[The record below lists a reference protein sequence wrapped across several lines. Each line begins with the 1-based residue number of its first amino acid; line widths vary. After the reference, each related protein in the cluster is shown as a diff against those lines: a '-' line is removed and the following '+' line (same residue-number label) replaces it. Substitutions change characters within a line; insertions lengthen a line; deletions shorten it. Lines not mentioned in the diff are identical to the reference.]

1 MSALFAADLLKD
13 LLSSALAIVVSQPPY
28 IVENGGTIL
37 GSVTSQRPFS
47 NVWNV
52 AMYNC
57 AFAFVDGVS
66 VCTLH
71 AGFGKSQH
79 AALEEMTLQV
89 PLRNPPTPSWIHD
102 FPVTQHYAVLP
113 ETPVIFN
120 LKVSS
125 PL

>member
-1 MSALFAADLLKD
+1 MSGMWRCITVPLPLLTEFQSALCMLD
-13 LLSSALAIVVSQPPY
+13 
-28 IVENGGTIL
+28 
-37 GSVTSQRPFS
+37 
-47 NVWNV
+47 
-52 AMYNC
+52 
-57 AFAFVDGVS
+57 
-66 VCTLH
+66 
-71 AGFGKSQH
+71 FGKSQH

-113 ETPVIFN
+113 EMPVIFN